1 MLRCGN
7 AGGSCRKAAITKTLV
22 GPRGKEMNVSR
33 SIASYCGVVSM
44 LWVLIFCAADVA
56 AMQIF
61 VRTLTGKTITLDV
74 EPTDSIQNIKARIRD
89 KEGIPP
95 DLQRLYFMNIQLLD
109 GKTLANYGIGEG
121 STLHLLLRLRD

>member
-1 MLRCGN
+1 
-7 AGGSCRKAAITKTLV
+7 
-22 GPRGKEMNVSR
+22 MNVSR